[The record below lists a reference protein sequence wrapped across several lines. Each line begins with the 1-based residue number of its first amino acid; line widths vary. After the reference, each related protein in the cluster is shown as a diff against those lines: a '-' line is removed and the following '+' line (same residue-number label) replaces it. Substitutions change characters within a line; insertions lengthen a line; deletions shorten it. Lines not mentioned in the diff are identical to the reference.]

1 MTIDATVARSPEDD
15 EPRRSPDPLNQ
26 PGPLHSPT
34 PVPPFEGAPGRSK
47 AWRYYI
53 CFLLLLATTI
63 NYVDRQ
69 ALSVMKVRITSAE
82 EMNLSNKQYGQ
93 LEFGFGLAFAT
104 GALFFGWVA
113 DRTNVFWLYPAV
125 LALWSLMGYLTGI
138 VESFAGLLVCR
149 TLLGVF
155 EAGHWPCAL
164 RTTQRLLPPGER
176 TLGNSILQS
185 GSSIGAALAPILIGM
200 LLTERHGSWR
210 FVFQAIG
217 IIGSIW
223 ILLWFTALRPRELR
237 LPAAQRNSQTRNSH
251 PNDSLRDTADKTQ
264 TPFLEVVFSRRFFT
278 LFLVVMAI
286 NACWHFFRA
295 WLPMYLEEIAGFSE
309 KNTRYIV
316 TAFYVITDVG
326 CIVAG
331 YLTLRLARHGAPVHR
346 ARVLTFTGCALLTS
360 LSLLIPSVP
369 HGWPVVVIL
378 FSVGLGILGLFPC
391 YYSFSQELSVTHQ
404 GKVTGLLGF
413 FAWAS
418 VAPLHPVFG
427 AYVDNHA
434 GEATRFDPAFWF
446 AGLCPLVAIA
456 ALWLLWSPAREA
468 RNA

>member
-1 MTIDATVARSPEDD
+1 MTTDATLARSPEDD
-15 EPRRSPDPLNQ
+15 ETRRSSDSSQ
-26 PGPLHSPT
+26 PPESFHSPE
-34 PVPPFEGAPGRSK
+34 PVPPFEGAPGRTKS
-47 AWRYYI
+47 WRFYI
-53 CFLLLLATTI
+53 CVLLLLATTI
-63 NYVDRQ
+63 NYIDRQ
-69 ALSVMKVRITSAE
+69 ALSVMAKRITSAE
-82 EMNLSNKQYGQ
+82 ELNLSKEQYGH

-125 LALWSLMGYLTGI
+125 LALWSVMGYCTGL
-138 VESFAGLLVCR
+138 VQSFAGLLVCR
-149 TLLGVF
+149 TLLGIF

-185 GSSIGAALAPILIGM
+185 GSSIGAALAPLLIGL
-200 LLTERHGSWR
+200 LLTDQHGSWR

-217 IIGSIW
+217 LIGCAW
-223 ILLWFTALRPRELR
+223 ILLWFTALRPREMR
-237 LPAAQRNSQTRNSH
+237 LPVANVAPRPADSIASPTAA
-251 PNDSLRDTADKTQ
+251 TQ
-264 TPFLEVVFSRRFFT
+264 TPFLDVVFSRRFLT
-278 LFLVVMAI
+278 LLLVVMTI

-295 WLPMYLEEIAGFSE
+295 WLPMYLEEIAGFSA
-309 KNTRYIV
+309 KHARYIV

-360 LSLLIPSVP
+360 LSLLIPSLP
-369 HGWPVVVIL
+369 HGWPVVVVL

-427 AYVDNHA
+427 AYVDNYA
-434 GEATRFDPAFWF
+434 GEPTRFDPAFWF
-446 AGLCPLVAIA
+446 AGLCPLLAIS